1 MYYTVKWNGDAVSMI
16 DQRELPGRVVY
27 RTYTNYH
34 DVAASITDMVTR
46 GAPAIGITAAM
57 GIALAAKTLEATDAA
72 DLKTQLAAVCELF
85 AKTRPTAVNLFWAID
100 RMKALIAANDSVDG
114 IRAAL
119 EKEAVRI
126 LEDDVAMNKK
136 IGANG
141 AKYIADG
148 DVVMT
153 HCNAGALATGGYGT
167 ALGVIRAAVEA
178 GKKIE
183 VFACETR
190 PYLQGARLTAWELQQ
205 DNIKVTLIT
214 DNMAGHFM
222 RAGVIKKIVVGADR
236 IAANGDAANKIGT
249 YTHSVV
255 AKAHGIPFYVAAP
268 TSTLDPATETGDA
281 IVIEERGIDEVAY
294 IQGVQIAPEGIFIRN
309 PAFDV
314 TPAENIT
321 AIITEKGNV
330 ESPKGKGIRELVGA

>member
-34 DVAASITDMVTR
+34 DVAASFTDMVTR

-57 GIALAAKTLEATDAA
+57 GIALAAKTLEVTDAA

-100 RMKALIAANDSVDG
+100 RMKAIIAANDSVDG

-321 AIITEKGNV
+321 AIITEKGNI
-330 ESPKGKGIRELVGA
+330 ESPKGTGIRGLVGA

>member
-321 AIITEKGNV
+321 AIITEKGNI
-330 ESPKGKGIRELVGA
+330 ESPKGTGIRGLVGA

>member
-153 HCNAGALATGGYGT
+153 HCNAGALAT
-167 ALGVIRAAVEA
+167 
-178 GKKIE
+178 
-183 VFACETR
+183 
-190 PYLQGARLTAWELQQ
+190 
-205 DNIKVTLIT
+205 
-214 DNMAGHFM
+214 
-222 RAGVIKKIVVGADR
+222 
-236 IAANGDAANKIGT
+236 
-249 YTHSVV
+249 
-255 AKAHGIPFYVAAP
+255 
-268 TSTLDPATETGDA
+268 
-281 IVIEERGIDEVAY
+281 
-294 IQGVQIAPEGIFIRN
+294 
-309 PAFDV
+309 
-314 TPAENIT
+314 
-321 AIITEKGNV
+321 
-330 ESPKGKGIRELVGA
+330 